1 MEDLPTGIYEQLIT
15 DDLVRRIGD
24 LRHETTAVDDA
35 ESPGDLADHL
45 TTAVQRA
52 LHDLPIH
59 ERVDK
64 ANAVLELLGSTDRL
78 VAGPRQLLAVARQE
92 HPGVWRLLQTRPRV
106 PLSRPALLTN
116 AGNDPKL
123 GEELRAELV
132 TADRVDLLCAFVKW
146 YGLRVL
152 EEQLKGLKERDVTMR
167 VLTTTYMGAT
177 DRKALDRLVR
187 DFGAEVRI
195 NYETNS
201 TRLHAKAWLFRRNS
215 GTDTAYI
222 GSSNLSLDPPFRL
235 GWGAGRRA
243 RMPLWCWRIGV
254 I

>member
-1 MEDLPTGIYEQLIT
+1 
-15 DDLVRRIGD
+15 
-24 LRHETTAVDDA
+24 
-35 ESPGDLADHL
+35 
-45 TTAVQRA
+45 VQRA
-52 LHDLPIH
+52 LQDLPIH

-64 ANAVLELLGSTDRL
+64 ANAVLELLGSADRL
-78 VAGPRQLLAVARQE
+78 VAGPRQLVAVARQE

-132 TADRVDLLCAFVKW
+132 SADRVDLLCAFVKW

-152 EEQLKGLKERDVTMR
+152 EEQLKGLKKHGVTIR

-187 DFGAEVRI
+187 DFGAEGLRGQTSSSEQLGEHRLRRHRVVRAVHVDPG
-195 NYETNS
+195 
-201 TRLHAKAWLFRRNS
+201 RHV
-215 GTDTAYI
+215 G
-222 GSSNLSLDPPFRL
+222 LSAVVRPRTFPPS
-235 GWGAGRRA
+235 
-243 RMPLWCWRIGV
+243 
-254 I
+254 